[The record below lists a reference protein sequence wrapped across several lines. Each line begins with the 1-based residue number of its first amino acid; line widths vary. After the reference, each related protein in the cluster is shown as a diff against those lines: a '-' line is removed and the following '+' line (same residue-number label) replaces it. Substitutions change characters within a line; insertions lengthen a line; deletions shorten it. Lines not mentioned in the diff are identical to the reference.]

1 MAYEQ
6 ERRRYGAMYGPTAGD
21 RVRLADTE
29 LVIEVE
35 KNLIPYGD
43 EINVG
48 VAKTA
53 RDAMGACSTAPR
65 DSCLDVVITN
75 VVVLDPVLG
84 IVKADLGIKDGRI
97 AGVGNAGNPD
107 TMSGLDMVI
116 GTTTSVISAA
126 GLIAT
131 PGGLDVHIHYLS
143 PGMVPVALASGL
155 TTMVGGGIGL
165 MFDVGV
171 NPQQHIDTM
180 MRAFEAYPMNIGFL
194 GRGSSSTPAH
204 IEYTIACGACGLKMH
219 EDMGISPA
227 VIDCCLCVADQ
238 YDVQAFIHTDSLNE
252 SGHFEETMA
261 AISGRTIHAY
271 HCEGAGGGH
280 APDILQIV
288 SYEHVLP
295 SSTNPTN
302 PFTVHTLAEHLEM
315 IMTVHW
321 LNPSIPEDVAIAE
334 SRIRAETVAAEDILH
349 DLGAIS
355 MMSSDSMGM
364 GRVGETILRT
374 WQLAHKMKAQ
384 RGTKAEHDNA
394 RVLRYLAKYTINPA
408 IATGIGAHVGSLE
421 PGKLADVVLWRPKFF
436 GVKPELVIKGGVP
449 VMGATGSP
457 DASIRYS
464 EPVYVRPLWG
474 TVGAAPPRLSLL
486 FTSQLVSK
494 QRLAQRLPT
503 TRRVVPVRGTRM
515 LRKHH
520 MAWNAALPVVKV
532 NPETYEVT
540 ADGQRIWC
548 DPVAQLPMNQLY
560 FL

>member
-6 ERRRYGAMYGPTAGD
+6 ERRRYGAMYGPAVGD
-21 RVRLADTE
+21 RIRLADTD
-29 LVIEVE
+29 LIIEVE
-35 KNLIPYGD
+35 NNLIPYGD
-43 EINVG
+43 EINAG

-53 RDAMGACSTAPR
+53 RDGMGASSTAPR
-65 DSCLDVVITN
+65 DSCLDVVISN

-84 IVKADLGIKDGRI
+84 ITKADIGIKDGRL
-97 AGVGNAGNPD
+97 AGIGNAGNPD
-107 TMSGLDMVI
+107 TMSGLDMVV
-116 GTTTSVISAA
+116 GTTTSIISGA

-143 PGMVPVALASGL
+143 PGLVPVALASGL
-155 TTMVGGGIGL
+155 TTMVGGGVGL

-171 NPQQHIDTM
+171 NPQHHIETM
-180 MRAFEAYPMNIGFL
+180 IRAFEAFPMNVGFL

-204 IEYTIACGACGLKMH
+204 SEYTLACGACGLKMH

-227 VIDCCLCVADQ
+227 VIDCCLRVADR

-261 AISGRTIHAY
+261 AIAGRTIHAY

-302 PFTVHTLAEHLEM
+302 PFTRHTLAEHLEM

-321 LNPSIPEDVAIAE
+321 LNPNIPEDVAMAE
-334 SRIRAETVAAEDILH
+334 SRIRAETVAAEDVLH
-349 DLGAIS
+349 DLGAVS

-374 WQLAHKMKAQ
+374 WQLAHKMKLQ
-384 RGTKAEHDNA
+384 RGAEGEHDNA

-421 PGKLADVVLWRPKFF
+421 SGKLADVVLWRPKFF

-449 VMGATGSP
+449 VMGATGSA

-464 EPVYVRPLWG
+464 EPVYLRPLWG
-474 TVGAAPPRLSLL
+474 AVGSAPPRLSLL
-486 FTSQLVSK
+486 FTSK
-494 QRLAQRLPT
+494 LAHEQHLARRVPT
-503 TRRVVPVRGTRM
+503 TRRVVPVQGTRV
-515 LRKHH
+515 LRKQH
-520 MAWNAALPVVKV
+520 MVRNAALPAVKV
-532 NPETYEVT
+532 NPETYEVSV
-540 ADGQRIWC
+540 DGQRAWC
-548 DPVAQLPMNQLY
+548 EPVDLVPMNQLY

>member
-1 MAYEQ
+1 MAHEQ
-6 ERRRYGAMYGPTAGD
+6 ERSRHGSMYGPTLGD
-21 RVRLADTE
+21 HIRLADTD
-29 LVIEVE
+29 LLIEVE
-35 KNLIPYGD
+35 RDLIPYGD
-43 EINVG
+43 EITVG

-53 RDAMGACSTAPR
+53 RDSMGASSTAPR
-65 DSCLDVVITN
+65 ESCLDTVITN
-75 VVVLDPVLG
+75 VVVMDPILG
-84 IVKADLGIKDGRI
+84 IVKADIGIKDGRI

-143 PGMVPVALASGL
+143 PGLVPVALASGL
-155 TTMVGGGIGL
+155 TTMVGGGVGL

-171 NPQQHIDTM
+171 NPQRHIETM
-180 MRAFEAYPMNIGFL
+180 MRAFEAFPMNIGFL
-194 GRGSSSTPAH
+194 GRGSSSTPSH
-204 IEYTIACGACGLKMH
+204 IEDTLVWGACGLKMH

-227 VIDCCLCVADQ
+227 VIDCCLGVADQ

-261 AISGRTIHAY
+261 AIAGRTIHAY

-321 LNPSIPEDVAIAE
+321 LNPRIPEDVAIAE
-334 SRIRAETVAAEDILH
+334 SRIRADTVAAEDILH

-384 RGTKAEHDNA
+384 RGAEGDHDNA

-408 IATGIGAHVGSLE
+408 IATGVGAHVGSLE
-421 PGKLADVVLWRPKFF
+421 PGKLADIVLWRSKFF
-436 GVKPELVIKGGVP
+436 GVKPDLVIKGGLP
-449 VMGATGSP
+449 VLGAAGSP
-457 DASIRYS
+457 DASIRFA
-464 EPVYVRPLWG
+464 EPVYLRPLWG
-474 TVGAAPPRLSLL
+474 AVGAAPASLSLL
-486 FTSQLVSK
+486 FTSQLAAAHDAGA
-494 QRLAQRLPT
+494 RMPT
-503 TRRVVPVRGTRM
+503 TRQVVPVRGTRV
-515 LRKHH
+515 LRKQH
-520 MAWNAALPVVKV
+520 MVRNAALPVVKV
-532 NPETYEVT
+532 DPETYVVT
-540 ADGQRIWC
+540 VDGQRAWC
-548 DPVAQLPMNQLY
+548 EPVDQLPMNQLY